1 MTIETESRTP
11 PDVEAVAQ
19 TLSMWRDP
27 KHPEECL
34 PEARAILALL
44 TPRAIS
50 TPAERAA
57 LPAGTVVRSASG
69 TIACRHHDE
78 NVGVLF
84 GMSTPFKWSDLSL
97 PLTVLHLPA

>member
-1 MTIETESRTP
+1 MSTETGTL
-11 PDVEAVAQ
+11 PDVSDVQFEHFDDEDNHLGKCVLVA
-19 TLSMWRDP
+19 D
-27 KHPEECL
+27 L
-34 PEARAILALL
+34 PALFA
-44 TPRAIS
+44 PRVIS

-97 PLTVLHLPA
+97 PLTVLYLPA